1 MDKIILNVSMNKF
14 ILRLILLAHIFLTKK
29 LSTEYLSFYSEL
41 APRLVFVILIAIF
54 AFYDI
59 VSCALAGIVLI
70 FNNLEYIE
78 RVKRDNLV

>member
-41 APRLVFVILIAIF
+41 STRLIFVMLIVGLMY
-54 AFYDI
+54 YDLL
-59 VSCALAGIVLI
+59 AGTLAGIVLI